1 MTTTTTLLLDDKK
14 VFIII
19 GIVLGICL
27 FIYLLPSKKK
37 EGLILQKGVAT
48 SVIGYEP
55 KYFNSEIYDL
65 PNARMNPYM
74 LFGGSSPV
82 IDYSN
87 SNIQLGYEKLLPKID
102 LVPKMGNVNVI
113 VAQPTLLE

>member
-1 MTTTTTLLLDDKK
+1 MTFLLDDRK
-14 VFIII
+14 VYIIV
-19 GIVLGICL
+19 GITLAVCL
-27 FIYLLPSKKK
+27 FVYLLPSKKK

-48 SVIGYEP
+48 GVIGYEP
-55 KYFNSEIYDL
+55 KYFNTEIYDL

-87 SNIQLGYEKLLPKID
+87 NNVQLGFEKLLPKID
-102 LVPKMGNVNVI
+102 LVPKMGNVNVYL
-113 VAQPTLLE
+113 AQPTQLD